1 LSARATL
8 EPPRS
13 SLGIARGGTALV
25 TGASSGIGEAFA
37 RSLAA
42 RGVDLVMTGLP
53 QEQQRLTSIASELEN
68 LHGVRCLAVPADLA
82 DPTGADS
89 LRVAADEH
97 AFEPDLLVNS
107 AGIGASGPFFEA
119 PLEQQLRMIQVNV
132 EGVVRLTGLYLPR
145 MVARGTG
152 AVINVASTAAFQPL
166 PYFTVYAA
174 SKAFVLSFGEGLW
187 AESRR
192 SGVRVVNVCSGP
204 VATPFHGSGDG
215 GGSATDGPVRD
226 FLRRRYMTT
235 QRVVD
240 TALTAVERNRPV
252 VVLRM
257 PVVGLLSYPVALFR
271 GVLPLRVRLLLS
283 ERLNRWYF
291 EQH

>member
-1 LSARATL
+1 MSAHATL
-8 EPPRS
+8 VPPRS

-42 RGVDLVMTGLP
+42 RGVHLVMTGLP

-68 LHGVRCLAVPADLA
+68 LHGVRCLAVTADLA
-82 DPTGADS
+82 EPAGADS
-89 LRVAADEH
+89 LLVAADEH

-107 AGIGASGPFFEA
+107 AGIGTSGPFFEA
-119 PLEQQLRMIQVNV
+119 PLEQQLRMIHVNV
-132 EGVVRLTGLYLPR
+132 EGLVRLTGLYLPR
-145 MVARGTG
+145 MVARGAG

-174 SKAFVLSFGEGLW
+174 SKAFVLSFGEALW

-204 VATPFHGSGDG
+204 VATPFHGGDQG
-215 GGSATDGPVRD
+215 DTSDGPVRD
-226 FLRRRYMTT
+226 LLRRRYMTA

-240 TALTAVERNRPV
+240 TALSAVERNRPM

-257 PVVGLLSYPVALFR
+257 PVVGLLYYPIALLR

-291 EQH
+291 EQQ